1 MTEDENGR
9 ASDRLAN
16 NDPAN
21 AGGDAASIRFHGSPY
36 RLSRGHGQAE
46 PAPHEHGPNYTIRV
60 MPTSRMPCTLNFD
73 QPGKLQL
80 RYQSFPL
87 IMPQVIGKA
96 AQHFSREMLS
106 G

>member
-36 RLSRGHGQAE
+36 RLSRGPGQAE
-46 PAPHEHGPNYTIRV
+46 PALPEDRPNYTIRV
-60 MPTSRMPCTLNFD
+60 MPTGQMTCTLNFD
-73 QPGKLQL
+73 QPEKSNSG
-80 RYQSFPL
+80 YSSFPL

-96 AQHFSREMLS
+96 AQHFLEKC
-106 G
+106 